1 MLTFEELSEDA
12 EDVCERVDE
21 LDPDPDVDP
30 EDEVVEE
37 AELWLSWLILFL
49 SRSNSEI
56 FLSKEAETAEA
67 ESPANKEL
75 KEQPKAKAASKGS
88 EVEEPGV
95 EGGEEKSRREDMGE
109 EEEVVLLPLLFWF
122 WKLLLNL
129 LLLTLSSE
137 SRLRSKMRGGLFVK
151 LSWSVTWKF
160 KKSGKIIRYKYL
172 ICLLN
177 ISTPGK
183 IILSI

>member
-1 MLTFEELSEDA
+1 MLTLEDA
-12 EDVCERVDE
+12 EDAAELFDGVDDVE
-21 LDPDPDVDP
+21 AADVD

-67 ESPANKEL
+67 ESPDNKEL

-88 EVEEPGV
+88 EEEPGV

-109 EEEVVLLPLLFWF
+109 DEDVVLLPLLFW
-122 WKLLLNL
+122 KLPANL
-129 LLLTLSSE
+129 LLSSE
-137 SRLRSKMRGGLFVK
+137 SRLRSKMRGGLLVK
-151 LSWSVTWKF
+151 LSWSVTFPNMFEFFFQKC
-160 KKSGKIIRYKYL
+160 IY
-172 ICLLN
+172 N
-177 ISTPGK
+177 
-183 IILSI
+183 

>member
-1 MLTFEELSEDA
+1 MLTFEDSEEDLS
-12 EDVCERVDE
+12 DVERVE
-21 LDPDPDVDP
+21 EDPADVD
-30 EDEVVEE
+30 EDEVTEE

-67 ESPANKEL
+67 ESPDNKEL
-75 KEQPKAKAASKGS
+75 KEQPKAKAASNGS

-109 EEEVVLLPLLFWF
+109 DEDVVLLPLLLF
-122 WKLLLNL
+122 WKLPLNL

-151 LSWSVTWKF
+151 LSWSVTF
-160 KKSGKIIRYKYL
+160 PNMFV
-172 ICLLN
+172 LLFF
-177 ISTPGK
+177 SR
-183 IILSI
+183 SIYN